1 MTHSSDVKTGTVIQ
15 GYRVVRSIGEGGF
28 GAVYELVHCQ
38 FGRRAAL
45 KVLALPG
52 ARPEITARF
61 LNEARAANAVHH
73 PGIVQIFE
81 LGQLK
86 SGAPWLMMEFIDGET
101 LEERMLSVQRG
112 NAPLRHDPVTIL
124 YQLADVLCVLHD
136 RGVIHRDLKPAN
148 IKLMPD
154 PSRPE
159 GELTKLLDFGIA
171 KFVSE
176 SLLEPKDEGPA
187 PPHTR
192 AGVIMGTPSY
202 MAPEQ
207 CVSAATVTAAADV
220 YAMGVI
226 AYELLSGRKPFVA
239 DPPAIYTLKLTQ
251 DPPPLDKSGLPFE
264 LQSLVMAM
272 LHRDPMQR
280 PRMSQVAEILAKL
293 GGRGASG
300 AQVLA
305 LRSSSGQQ
313 PTENKSARLTRQ
325 AIMLLGTGLL
335 GGGLSALLLLLA
347 RPNVSSTPTHDLGPR
362 QPGVADLSDSS
373 ATEEEAA
380 LPGPPDL
387 AASAV
392 PDATPPPHDLAMP
405 SSHKDLGLGVLPGG
419 ATCTPQPVRSG
430 CIRGAGLSE
439 EARTLL
445 ASAAE
450 STGLRLCPNQAL
462 ILERPLR
469 GFLTCRQRPASLP
482 QRQCDQF
489 VLRADAQWKPEWT
502 VPDRVEVKC
511 SSH

>member
-1 MTHSSDVKTGTVIQ
+1 MTHPSDLKTGTVIQ

-86 SGAPWLMMEFIDGET
+86 SGAPWLMMEYIEGET

-112 NAPLRHDPVTIL
+112 NAPLRHDPIAIL

-226 AYELLSGRKPFVA
+226 AYELLSGRKPFIA
-239 DPPAIYTLKLTQ
+239 DPPAIYTIKLTQ

-272 LHRDPMQR
+272 LNRDPMQR

-305 LRSSSGQQ
+305 LRTGSGQE
-313 PTENKSARLTRQ
+313 TTARQRKLSQQT
-325 AIMLLGTGLL
+325 AVLLVTGLL
-335 GGGLSALLLLLA
+335 GGGLSAAMLFQALRPTTSGPPSRDMGAGPMGISDLA
-347 RPNVSSTPTHDLGPR
+347 RTSEPEPPI
-362 QPGVADLSDSS
+362 
-373 ATEEEAA
+373 E
-380 LPGPPDL
+380 PPDL
-387 AASAV
+387 ASPSV
-392 PDATPPPHDLAMP
+392 PDAATPLPDLATP
-405 SSHKDLGLGVLPGG
+405 SQRKDLGAG
-419 ATCTPQPVRSG
+419 ANPAGPTCTPQQVRAG
-430 CIRGAGLSE
+430 CIKGTGLND
-439 EARTLL
+439 EARGVL

-450 STGLRLCPNQAL
+450 SAGLRLCPSSVVV
-462 ILERPLR
+462 LERPIR
-469 GFLTCRQRPASLP
+469 GFLICRQRPASLS

-489 VLRADAQWKPEWT
+489 VLRADAQWKPDWS
-502 VPDRVEVKC
+502 VPERVEIKC

>member
-1 MTHSSDVKTGTVIQ
+1 VIQ

-101 LEERMLSVQRG
+101 LEERMQSVQRG
-112 NAPLRHDPVTIL
+112 SAPLRHDPVTIL

-220 YAMGVI
+220 YAMGAI
-226 AYELLSGRKPFVA
+226 AYELLSGHKPFVA

-272 LHRDPMQR
+272 LHRDAMQR

-313 PTENKSARLTRQ
+313 PMETPRRLTRQ
-325 AIMLLGTGLL
+325 VPLLLGTAFL
-335 GGGLSALLLLLA
+335 GGGLSALVLFLA
-347 RPNVSSTPTHDLGPR
+347 RPSAIRSPAHDLGPR
-362 QPGVADLSDSS
+362 QPAVVDQ
-373 ATEEEAA
+373 ATAIGDERVA
-380 LPGPPDL
+380 LPESPDL
-387 AASAV
+387 ADPGV
-392 PDATPPPHDLAMP
+392 PDAATPPLDLATPPPQ
-405 SSHKDLGLGVLPGG
+405 KDLGIGVPPGG

-439 EARTLL
+439 QARTVL

-450 STGLRLCPNQAL
+450 STGLRLCPNQTL

-469 GFLTCRQRPASLP
+469 GFLTCRQRPASLS
-482 QRQCDQF
+482 QRLCDQF
-489 VLRADAQWKPEWT
+489 VLRADAQWKTEWM